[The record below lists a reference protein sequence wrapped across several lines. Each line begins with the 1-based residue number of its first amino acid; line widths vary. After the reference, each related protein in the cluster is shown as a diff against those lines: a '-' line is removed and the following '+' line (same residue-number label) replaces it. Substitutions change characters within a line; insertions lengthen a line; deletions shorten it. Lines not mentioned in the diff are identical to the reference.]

1 MISAESELTETDRL
15 RNPGRSL
22 WHNHL
27 NPGRMC
33 LGATTDIAG
42 VAFFK
47 HCFRREINHTCRAV
61 QQVKDCPESIN
72 RYALVPAARLPRWS
86 HLSGIC

>member
-1 MISAESELTETDRL
+1 
-15 RNPGRSL
+15 
-22 WHNHL
+22 
-27 NPGRMC
+27 

-86 HLSGIC
+86 HLSGICWYKLSPDERVVRRPRETQLS